1 MSYPE
6 CGGGQVVGAFS
17 PGSALAHRVLALL
30 F

>member
-6 CGGGQVVGAFS
+6 CGGGHVAGAFS
-17 PGSALAHRVLALL
+17 AVSALAHRVLALL